1 MSKQK
6 IFLSFLIFCIFGA
19 ILMLMWP
26 QAEKQDE
33 KPAASEVVSTPKD
46 TSERVQPADSS
57 RQNQPVDVWESW
69 VHERTEAMLQYLQ
82 NNPESQDLLL
92 DSLDADLLA
101 KLRESFLSENFA
113 FAEVLQQTT
122 DTPPPIDI
130 GFNELFGVT
139 DYNSVEDYNSYEG
152 PQELEALLEK
162 FGDRAADSLLDEKYP
177 QEEWIERTLAQGYTI
192 DSWEDYAGFLTARR
206 NLIGLENAPEVWTSG
221 RLGIS
226 PTSDFETYKTAY
238 MDRKIWEY
246 AQLKDAKQVDSRVNG
261 GFFKD
266 DGTFL
271 PFAPQRVYVER
282 VGASAAFIG
291 TSLSDRQKFDLLTRG
306 VSPEG
311 YEIIYIDKD
320 GTRLSGPPPLLSR
333 KDFLTNGN

>member
-1 MSKQK
+1 
-6 IFLSFLIFCIFGA
+6 
-19 ILMLMWP
+19 MWP
-26 QAEKQDE
+26 RAEKQDE
-33 KPAASEVVSTPKD
+33 KSAISEVVPTPKEP
-46 TSERVQPADSS
+46 SERVQRADSS
-57 RQNQPVDVWESW
+57 GQKQPVDVWESW
-69 VHERTEAMLQYLQ
+69 VHQRTEAMLQYLQ
-82 NNPESQDLLL
+82 NNSESQGILLG
-92 DSLDADLLA
+92 SLDADLLA
-101 KLRESFLSENFA
+101 QLRESFLSENLA

-122 DTPPPIDI
+122 DTPPPVDI
-130 GFNELFGVT
+130 GFSELFPG
-139 DYNSVEDYNSYEG
+139 EDYSAEDDSLEDDSYKG
-152 PQELEALLEK
+152 PQEVEALLEV
-162 FGDRAADSLLDEKYP
+162 FGHRAADPTLDAKYP
-177 QEEWIERTLAQGYTI
+177 QEEWLQRTLAQGYTI

-206 NLIGLENAPEVWTSG
+206 NLIGLENAPDVWNSG

-226 PTSDFETYKTAY
+226 PTSDFETYKAAY

-333 KDFLTNGN
+333 QELLTNND

>member
-1 MSKQK
+1 
-6 IFLSFLIFCIFGA
+6 
-19 ILMLMWP
+19 MWP

-33 KPAASEVVSTPKD
+33 KPAASEGVSTPKD
-46 TSERVQPADSS
+46 TSERVQRADSS

-69 VHERTEAMLQYLQ
+69 VHERTAAMLQYLQ
-82 NNPESQDLLL
+82 NNPESQGLLQ

-101 KLRESFLSENFA
+101 KLRGSFLSENLA

-122 DTPPPIDI
+122 DTPPPVDI
-130 GFNELFGVT
+130 GFDELFRAAGSSVE
-139 DYNSVEDYNSYEG
+139 NSSVEDYNSYEG
-152 PQELEALLEK
+152 PQEVEALLEK
-162 FGDRAADSLLDEKYP
+162 FGNRAANPMLDEKYP
-177 QEEWIERTLAQGYTI
+177 QEEWIQRALAQGYTI

-226 PTSDFETYKTAY
+226 PTSDFETYRAAY

-246 AQLKDAKQVDSRVNG
+246 AQLKDAKQVDAQVNG

-282 VGASAAFIG
+282 AGASAAFIG
-291 TSLSDRQKFDLLTRG
+291 TSLSDKQKFDLLTQG
-306 VSPEG
+306 IGPEG

-320 GTRLSGPPPLLSR
+320 GTRLSGLPPLLSR